1 MDEIIHNVKPTGSTL
16 DDIIDSIR
24 SEPNEVWVVGDR
36 VVLMSPELY
45 EKLKAKLNT

>member
-16 DDIIDSIR
+16 EDIMDSIR

-36 VVLMSPELY
+36 VVLMSPDLY
-45 EKLKAKLNT
+45 GRLKAKLKD